1 MDFETYMNELN
12 EEKKYKS
19 KPTLGNIIKRD
30 DNEKA
35 IEIPYTI
42 SAMLKGLGFKGNR
55 FFYVYKL
62 NKFLIEVYKEDK
74 LKVVLKAYSGYEVVE
89 LYEEEVEI
97 EGLKELIIDKIKK
110 AKDIEKMIEEW

>member
-35 IEIPYTI
+35 IEIPYKD
-42 SAMLKGLGFKGNR
+42 AMSLASHMNQAL
-55 FFYVYKL
+55 
-62 NKFLIEVYKEDK
+62 
-74 LKVVLKAYSGYEVVE
+74 
-89 LYEEEVEI
+89 
-97 EGLKELIIDKIKK
+97 
-110 AKDIEKMIEEW
+110 